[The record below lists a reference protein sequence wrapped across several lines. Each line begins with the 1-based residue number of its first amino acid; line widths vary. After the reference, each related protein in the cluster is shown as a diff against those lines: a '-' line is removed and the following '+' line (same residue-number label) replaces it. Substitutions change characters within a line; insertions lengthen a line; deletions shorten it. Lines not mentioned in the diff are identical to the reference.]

1 MDLPRQTKEI
11 FERLSKGKFI
21 CQNSPVNFEKR
32 LFDICDKNSDILEAY
47 FKPIGFDLQYG
58 PGYYYFSKELQESQ
72 IEAKLEHILQLL
84 DYIEMFYQY
93 DEHFNVNWRGSP
105 IDLAKAATDNIAIK
119 ERIEKIKGIGGKD
132 IFQKCEEIFKK
143 MERDG
148 FMALEDEYEK
158 RYVVLT
164 SYNYLVD
171 FFKSVKEV
179 NSYVSA

>member
-1 MDLPRQTKEI
+1 MDLPRQTREI
-11 FERLSKGKFI
+11 FERLSRGKFI
-21 CQNSPVNFEKR
+21 CQNSPDRLERRMFE
-32 LFDICDKNSDILEAY
+32 ICEENSETLKAY

-58 PGYYYFSKELQESQ
+58 PGYYYFSKELQDSQ
-72 IEAKLEHILQLL
+72 VEAKLEHILQLL
-84 DYIEMFYQY
+84 DYIEIFYQY
-93 DEHFNVNWRGSP
+93 DEYFNVNWRGSP

-119 ERIEKIKGIGGKD
+119 DRIEKIQGIGGKD

-148 FMALEDEYEK
+148 FMALEDPYEK

-164 SYNYLVD
+164 SYNYLID

-179 NSYVSA
+179 NRYVSA